1 MESRYM
7 VGHNFTIKFP
17 PDFHYYTGLNG
28 LVNSFYYFTIA
39 LSNKF
44 ILGCKPHSFAKM
56 NKKTKNKNNIMREM
70 FARRCSTKKL
80 PLKLRKIHR
89 KSALKCLS
97 NTVKG
102 LYAVRYATLLKRN
115 PRTSVSEPAVRKY
128 SLK

>member
-1 MESRYM
+1 M

-70 FARRCSTKKL
+70 FARRCSTKK
-80 PLKLRKIHR
+80 
-89 KSALKCLS
+89 A
-97 NTVKG
+97 
-102 LYAVRYATLLKRN
+102 
-115 PRTSVSEPAVRKY
+115 
-128 SLK
+128 SLKITQNSQKKCAKVSF